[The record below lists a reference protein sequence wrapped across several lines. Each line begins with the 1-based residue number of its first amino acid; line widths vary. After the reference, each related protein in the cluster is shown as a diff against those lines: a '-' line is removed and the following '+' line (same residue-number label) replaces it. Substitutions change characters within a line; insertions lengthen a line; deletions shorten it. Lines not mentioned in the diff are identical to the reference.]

1 MSTRCQIEF
10 MHISTREEK
19 EGLEKGKIVKVIRR
33 RTVYR
38 HSDGYPESVIP
49 DLEEFLEWNRGR
61 NYDLEYQAAN
71 FIYWSKK
78 KMEEQIER
86 DLAMMGYIHKEQD
99 VVPEKERKI
108 QTDKR
113 KSEMRRQMILTGHGI
128 CNNDEFHPDIS
139 YYYEVIS
146 DSETKEITIKCYQPV
161 HPVPKK
167 KEDFK
172 LINYKMLPAGPPP
185 VPIKKRE

>member
-1 MSTRCQIEF
+1 MN
-10 MHISTREEK
+10 ISTKEEK
-19 EGLEKGKIVKVIRR
+19 EGPEKGKVVKVIRR

-49 DLEEFLEWNRGR
+49 DLKEFLKWNEGR
-61 NYDLEYQAAN
+61 NFDLEYQAAN

-78 KMEEQIER
+78 KMKKQIKR
-86 DLAMMGYIHKEQD
+86 DLEIAWGTTK
-99 VVPEKERKI
+99 VP
-108 QTDKR
+108 DMKR
-113 KSEMRRQMILTGHGI
+113 RMILTGHGI
-128 CNNDEFHPDIS
+128 CNNDEFHPDIF

-146 DSETKEITIKCYQPV
+146 DSETKEITIKCYQPD

-172 LINYKMLPAGPPP
+172 LISTEK
-185 VPIKKRE
+185 VKI

>member
-10 MHISTREEK
+10 MNISIREEE
-19 EGLEKGKIVKVIRR
+19 EGPEKGKLVKVIKR

-49 DLEEFLEWNRGR
+49 DLKEFLAWNKGR
-61 NYDLEYQAAN
+61 NSDLEYQAAN

-78 KMEEQIER
+78 KMEKQINR
-86 DLAMMGYIHKEQD
+86 DLAIAWGTTK
-99 VVPEKERKI
+99 VPEMK
-108 QTDKR
+108 KR
-113 KSEMRRQMILTGHGI
+113 MLLSGHGI
-128 CNNDEFHPDIS
+128 CNNDEFYPDIF

-146 DSETKEITIKCYQPV
+146 DSETKEITIKCYQPD

-172 LINYKMLPAGPPP
+172 LISTEEVK
-185 VPIKKRE
+185 I

>member
-10 MHISTREEK
+10 MNISTREEK
-19 EGLEKGKIVKVIRR
+19 EESEKEKLIKVVKR

-38 HSDGYPESVIP
+38 HSDGYPEGVIP
-49 DLEEFLEWNRGR
+49 DLKEFLEWNRER
-61 NYDLEYQAAN
+61 NFDIEYQAAN

-86 DLAMMGYIHKEQD
+86 DLSMIDFIHKEQD
-99 VVPEKERKI
+99 TVPEEERKI
-108 QTDKR
+108 QTDKYR
-113 KSEMRRQMILTGHGI
+113 LDMKKRMLLSGHGI
-128 CNNDEFHPDIS
+128 CNNDEFHPDIF

-146 DSETKEITIKCYQPV
+146 DSETKEITIKCYQPDY
-161 HPVPKK
+161 PVPKK

-172 LINYKMLPAGPPP
+172 LISTEK
-185 VPIKKRE
+185 VKI

>member
-10 MHISTREEK
+10 MNISTREEK
-19 EGLEKGKIVKVIRR
+19 GGPEKGKLVKVVRR

-49 DLEEFLEWNRGR
+49 DLKEFLGWNRGR
-61 NYDLEYQAAN
+61 NFDLEYQAAN

-78 KMEEQIER
+78 EMEKQIER
-86 DLAMMGYIHKEQD
+86 DLEIAGGTSN
-99 VVPEKERKI
+99 VPEM
-108 QTDKR
+108 KR
-113 KSEMRRQMILTGHGI
+113 RMILTGHGI
-128 CNNDEFHPDIS
+128 CNNDEFHPDIF

-146 DSETKEITIKCYQPV
+146 DSESKEITIKCYQPE
-161 HPVPKK
+161 HPIPEK

-172 LINYKMLPAGPPP
+172 LISSEK
-185 VPIKKRE
+185 VKIQ

>member
-10 MHISTREEK
+10 MNISTREKK
-19 EGLEKGKIVKVIRR
+19 EGPEKGKLVKVTKR

-49 DLEEFLEWNRGR
+49 DLKEFLKWNEGR
-61 NYDLEYQAAN
+61 NFDLEYQAAN

-78 KMEEQIER
+78 EMEKQIER
-86 DLAMMGYIHKEQD
+86 DLEMAGRTSN
-99 VVPEKERKI
+99 VPEM
-108 QTDKR
+108 KR
-113 KSEMRRQMILTGHGI
+113 RMILTGYGI
-128 CNNDEFHPDIS
+128 CNNDEFRPDIF

-146 DSETKEITIKCYQPV
+146 DSESKEITIKCYQPE
-161 HPVPKK
+161 HPIPEK

-172 LINYKMLPAGPPP
+172 LISSEK
-185 VPIKKRE
+185 VEI

>member
-10 MHISTREEK
+10 MHISNREEK
-19 EGLEKGKIVKVIRR
+19 EGTEKGKIVKIVRR

-49 DLEEFLEWNRGR
+49 DLKEFLKWNESR
-61 NYDLEYQAAN
+61 NFDLEYQAAN

-86 DLAMMGYIHKEQD
+86 DLIMMGYIHKEQD
-99 VVPEKERKI
+99 AVPKEGRKI
-108 QTDKR
+108 QTDR
-113 KSEMRRQMILTGHGI
+113 HGLEMRRRIILTGHGI
-128 CNNDEFHPDIS
+128 CNNDEFHPDIF

-146 DSETKEITIKCYQPV
+146 DSESKEITIKCHQPD

-172 LINYKMLPAGPPP
+172 LISTEK
-185 VPIKKRE
+185 VKI

>member
-10 MHISTREEK
+10 MNISTREEK
-19 EGLEKGKIVKVIRR
+19 EGPEKGKLVKVIRR

-49 DLEEFLEWNRGR
+49 DLKEFLKWNEGR
-61 NYDLEYQAAN
+61 NFDLEYQAAN
-71 FIYWSKK
+71 FIYFSKK
-78 KMEEQIER
+78 KMEKQIEE
-86 DLAMMGYIHKEQD
+86 DLQIVWGTTN
-99 VVPEKERKI
+99 VPEM
-108 QTDKR
+108 KR
-113 KSEMRRQMILTGHGI
+113 RMILTGHGI
-128 CNNDEFHPDIS
+128 CNNDEFHSDIF

-146 DSETKEITIKCYQPV
+146 DSETKEITIKSYQPD

-172 LINYKMLPAGPPP
+172 LISTEK
-185 VPIKKRE
+185 VKI

>member
-10 MHISTREEK
+10 VNISTREEK
-19 EGLEKGKIVKVIRR
+19 EGPEKGKLVKVIKR

-38 HSDGYPESVIP
+38 HSDGHPESVIP
-49 DLEEFLEWNRGR
+49 DLNEFLKWNEGR
-61 NYDLEYQAAN
+61 NFDLEYQAAN

-78 KMEEQIER
+78 KMEKQIER
-86 DLAMMGYIHKEQD
+86 DLD
-99 VVPEKERKI
+99 VAWGTTKVPEM
-108 QTDKR
+108 KR
-113 KSEMRRQMILTGHGI
+113 RMILTGYGI

-146 DSETKEITIKCYQPV
+146 DSETKEITIKSYQPDY
-161 HPVPKK
+161 PVPER

-172 LINYKMLPAGPPP
+172 LISSGK
-185 VPIKKRE
+185 VRI

>member
-10 MHISTREEK
+10 MHISNREKK
-19 EGLEKGKIVKVIRR
+19 EGPEKGKIVKVIRR

-49 DLEEFLEWNRGR
+49 DLKEFLEWNKGR
-61 NYDLEYQAAN
+61 NFDLEYQTAN

-78 KMEEQIER
+78 KMEKQIER
-86 DLAMMGYIHKEQD
+86 DLTMMGYIHKEQD
-99 VVPEKERKI
+99 VVPEEERKI
-108 QTDKR
+108 QTDKYV
-113 KSEMRRQMILTGHGI
+113 SEMKRRIILTGHGI
-128 CNNDEFHPDIS
+128 CNNDEFHPDIF

-146 DSETKEITIKCYQPV
+146 DIGSKETTIKCYQPD
-161 HPVPKK
+161 HPIPKK

-172 LINYKMLPAGPPP
+172 LISTEK
-185 VPIKKRE
+185 IEI

>member
-10 MHISTREEK
+10 MNISNREEK
-19 EGLEKGKIVKVIRR
+19 EGPEKGKLVKVVRR

-49 DLEEFLEWNRGR
+49 DLKEFLKWNEGR
-61 NYDLEYQAAN
+61 NFDLEYQVAN

-78 KMEEQIER
+78 KMEKQIER
-86 DLAMMGYIHKEQD
+86 DLEMVGGTSN
-99 VVPEKERKI
+99 VPEM
-108 QTDKR
+108 KR
-113 KSEMRRQMILTGHGI
+113 RMILTGHGI
-128 CNNDEFHPDIS
+128 CNNDEFHPDIF

-146 DSETKEITIKCYQPV
+146 DSESKEITIKCYQPD

-172 LINYKMLPAGPPP
+172 LISTEK
-185 VPIKKRE
+185 VKI

>member
-10 MHISTREEK
+10 MNISNREEK
-19 EGLEKGKIVKVIRR
+19 EGLEKGKLVKVVRR

-49 DLEEFLEWNRGR
+49 DLKEFLGWNEGR
-61 NYDLEYQAAN
+61 NFDLEYQAAN

-78 KMEEQIER
+78 KMEKQIER
-86 DLAMMGYIHKEQD
+86 DLD
-99 VVPEKERKI
+99 VAWGTSNVPEM
-108 QTDKR
+108 KR
-113 KSEMRRQMILTGHGI
+113 RMILTGYGI
-128 CNNDEFHPDIS
+128 CNNDEFHPDIF

-146 DSETKEITIKCYQPV
+146 DSESKEIIIKCYQPD
-161 HPVPKK
+161 HPIPKK

-172 LINYKMLPAGPPP
+172 LMSTEKL
-185 VPIKKRE
+185 KF